1 MTMTDKKKKDFD
13 PEKEK
18 QDVDKGVFKKK
29 KIETYGGNPGG
40 KDRDLA
46 ERANKE
52 RKNKLK
58 K

>member
-1 MTMTDKKKKDFD
+1 MSDKKNKDFD

-29 KIETYGGNPGG
+29 KIDPYGGNPGG

-46 ERANKE
+46 ERAKAE
-52 RKNKLK
+52 RDRKQK